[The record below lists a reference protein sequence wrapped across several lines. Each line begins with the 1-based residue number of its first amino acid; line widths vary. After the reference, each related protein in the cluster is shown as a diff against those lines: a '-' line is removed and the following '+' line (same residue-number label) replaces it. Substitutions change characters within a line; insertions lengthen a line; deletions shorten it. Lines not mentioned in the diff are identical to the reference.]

1 MCDYDM
7 YKIGIMK
14 KGIGPKQLGS
24 PLKQRLSPT
33 ARRAKAARDL
43 AYANSPARKKKRA
56 ENQRLRRAA
65 KKAGRNIDGMDFDH
79 KSRTFKDVSDN
90 RGNDGQGTKK
100 EGKANY

>member
-1 MCDYDM
+1 
-7 YKIGIMK
+7 MK

-65 KKAGRNIDGMDFDH
+65 KKAGKNIDGMDYDH
-79 KSRTFKDVSDN
+79 TTSSFVSAKRN
-90 RGNDGQGTKK
+90 RSGFGKGTKINNTK
-100 EGKANY
+100 